1 MNLSL
6 VFREALQGVMR
17 TGIAGVI
24 SVATIGAS
32 LLVLGFFWQVIESGN
47 ALLNRLR
54 SRVEIDIYL
63 KDGISPQRVIALRRT
78 LEARPEVGG
87 IVYIDQDAAAREFRS
102 IFGLETVDALSRNP
116 LPASLRVR
124 ISPGENMP
132 RRARAVA
139 RSVTGHSAVEG
150 VNVGEVWADSLE
162 HFIEV
167 ITGIGLALG
176 CMLCFACAFAVS
188 HATKLMVL
196 AQRDDIGIM
205 RLVGATNTTVWMIF
219 GAGGAIQGFVGGFL
233 APLMLAYISPWWA
246 VRVPDLTVTPT
257 IELAFCLVVLG
268 IILGAI
274 GSWASL
280 NRMLREIA

>member
-6 VFREALQGVMR
+6 VLRETLQGVRR

-32 LLVLGFFWQVIESGN
+32 LLVLGFFWQMIESGN
-47 ALLNRLR
+47 ALIDRLR
-54 SRVEIDIYL
+54 ARVEIDIYL
-63 KDGISPQRVIALRRT
+63 KDGVSPQRVFALRRT

-87 IVYIDQDAAAREFRS
+87 IMYIDQDAAAKEFRS
-102 IFGLETVDALSRNP
+102 LFGLGTVDALSRNP

-139 RSVTGHSAVEG
+139 RFVTTHSAVEG
-150 VNVGEVWADSLE
+150 VNVGEAWADSLA

-167 ITGIGLALG
+167 ITSIRFALG

-196 AQRDDIGIM
+196 GQRDAIEIM
-205 RLVGATNTTVWMIF
+205 RLVGATDMTVRMTFWTGGALLGF
-219 GAGGAIQGFVGGFL
+219 AGGIF
-233 APLMLAYISPWWA
+233 APLMLAYIAPWWA

-268 IILGAI
+268 IVLGAI
-274 GSWASL
+274 GSWVSL
-280 NRMLREIA
+280 NRVLREFA

>member
-1 MNLSL
+1 MKLSL
-6 VFREALQGVMR
+6 VLREAWQGVVCTR
-17 TGIAGVI
+17 IAGVI

-47 ALLNRLR
+47 ALVDRLR
-54 SRVEIDIYL
+54 ARVEIDIYL
-63 KDGISPQRVIALRRT
+63 KDGISSQRIFALRRT
-78 LEARPEVGG
+78 LEARSEVAG
-87 IVYIDQDAAAREFRS
+87 IVYVDQDEAAREFRS
-102 IFGLETVDALSRNP
+102 RFGLGTVDALSRNP

-132 RRARAVA
+132 RRARTVA

-150 VNVGEVWADSLE
+150 VNVGEDWADSLE
-162 HFIEV
+162 HFITV

-196 AQRDDIGIM
+196 AQRDAIGIM
-205 RLVGATNTTVWMIF
+205 RLVGATNITVWMIF
-219 GAGGAIQGFVGGFL
+219 EVGGALLGFIGGFL

-257 IELAFCLVVLG
+257 IELSFCLVALG
-268 IILGAI
+268 IVLGAI

-280 NRMLREIA
+280 NHMLKEIA

>member
-78 LEARPEVGG
+78 LETRPEVAE
-87 IVYIDQDAAAREFRS
+87 IMYVDQDAAAREFRS
-102 IFGLETVDALSRNP
+102 RFGLGTVDALSRNP

-162 HFIEV
+162 HFIKV

-176 CMLCFACAFAVS
+176 CTLCFACAFAVS

-196 AQRDDIGIM
+196 AQRDAIGIM

-219 GAGGAIQGFVGGFL
+219 GAGGALQGSVGGFL

-246 VRVPDLTVTPT
+246 VRVPDLAVSLT

-268 IILGAI
+268 TVLGAI

>member
-1 MNLSL
+1 MNIVL
-6 VFREALQGVMR
+6 REALQGIR
-17 TGIAGVI
+17 YTGITGVI

-47 ALLNRLR
+47 ALANRLR
-54 SRVEIDIYL
+54 ARVEIDIYL
-63 KDGISPQRVIALRRT
+63 KDGVSSQRILALRRR

-87 IVYIDQDAAAREFRS
+87 IVYMDPEAAAKEFRS
-102 IFGLETVDALSRNP
+102 LFGLGTVDALSRNP

-124 ISPGENMP
+124 ISPGENML

-139 RSVTGHSAVEG
+139 RSVASHSAVEG

-162 HFIEV
+162 NFIEV

-196 AQRDDIGIM
+196 AQRDALEIM

-219 GAGGAIQGFVGGFL
+219 GVGGTLLGFVGGFL
-233 APLMLAYISPWWA
+233 APLMMAYISPWWA
-246 VRVPDLTVTPT
+246 VRVPDLTIAPT
-257 IELAFCLVVLG
+257 VELAFGLVVLG
-268 IILGAI
+268 TVLGAI

-280 NRMLREIA
+280 SRLLREIA